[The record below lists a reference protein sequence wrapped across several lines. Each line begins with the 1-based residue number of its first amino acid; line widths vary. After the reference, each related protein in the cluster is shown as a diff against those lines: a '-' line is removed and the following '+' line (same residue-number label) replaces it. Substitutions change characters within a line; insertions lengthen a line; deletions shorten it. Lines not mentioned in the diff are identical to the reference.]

1 MKIGRWSTAAG
12 SNNSTPPN
20 GWPEGQL
27 PSTVNDCARE
37 MMASIRTMLLD
48 PQFIDQDFT
57 PTYLTAA
64 SFSVPGNQTSAIQI
78 GRRLKLFDATA
89 GVQQIIYGTVLSV
102 SFTAVTT
109 VILETDSG
117 SLTSSLSSFGISII
131 SNVNNALP
139 RQSDMTVSSMAV
151 TGGISISGAAAMN
164 GAVQM
169 GSTLS
174 VSGAVVC
181 NGTLAV
187 LATATAALFSGPNIP
202 KAFVKFLLTAG
213 GANVETSYN
222 ISSVS
227 RSAAGV
233 VRITFISSFTDS
245 GFVIASTVEG
255 GGYVGSFSSTAA
267 TCKFTFLRI
276 IAPNDPVD
284 NCRLHGVFFHV

>member
-12 SNNSTPPN
+12 SNNATPPN

-48 PQFIDQDFT
+48 VQFIDQDYT
-57 PTYLTAA
+57 PSFITAS
-64 SFSVPGNQTSAIQI
+64 SFSVPGNQTSAIQV

-89 GVQQIIYGTVLSV
+89 GVQQIIYGTVMSV

-109 VILETDSG
+109 IQLETDSG

-151 TGGISISGAAAMN
+151 TGGISISGAAALN
-164 GAVQM
+164 GPVQM

-174 VSGAVVC
+174 VSGTAVF
-181 NGTLAV
+181 NTTLSV
-187 LATATAALFSGPNIP
+187 SATCGAALFVGPNVP
-202 KAFVKFLLTAG
+202 KAFVKYYITAG
-213 GANVETSYN
+213 GASTTTGYN

-227 RSAAGV
+227 RSAVGV
-233 VRITFISSFTDS
+233 CRVTFITPFSDVFYVMSAFIEGRATINS
-245 GFVIASTVEG
+245 VSSTV
-255 GGYVGSFSSTAA
+255 STI
-267 TCKFTFLRI
+267 KWTFLNFVGGPTDDIR
-276 IAPNDPVD
+276 AD
-284 NCRLHGVFFHV
+284 LVFYHV